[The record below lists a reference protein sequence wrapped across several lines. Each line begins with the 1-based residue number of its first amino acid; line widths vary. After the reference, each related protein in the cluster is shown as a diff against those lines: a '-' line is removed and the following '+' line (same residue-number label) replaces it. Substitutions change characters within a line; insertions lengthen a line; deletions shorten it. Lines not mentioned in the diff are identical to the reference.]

1 MAVFLSEIERKYIC
15 QASDDCIFCGHKQ
28 ALINRVVKKVQ
39 AVSLDKDST
48 TSFWHN
54 IAEYLG
60 DAAFAGAVTN
70 DAQIKNYVKRNALAI
85 ASMPA
90 DSWIG
95 PAFRERASKVRGHLE
110 TAHLSIA
117 LSLALDLCKDAFTA
131 EEYALCADALKKHA
145 IPLCRAWLDTAPHFI
160 NNWNAVLTCG
170 VALPAAVLGLEDE
183 LEFCHKYLQKVA
195 DLLQSDGTYG
205 EGLQYG
211 NYYLWVFLLANEALI
226 RSGYPSASLERA
238 GRYLEYC
245 HYNLLTD
252 KPLEKWGAYK
262 RPRSFNFDDS
272 TVIFAPNPDLLALL
286 GSRLADSMPQHA
298 ALARK
303 IMERFYS
310 SNFSQGP
317 FDRTSFGFVPRAGWM
332 TLLFTPQMTR
342 DSVNIPDFASARA
355 FKNGE
360 AVIRTGSW
368 SENDLAVAL
377 KAPAPEPL
385 NSAGHR
391 HSDFNSI
398 QLFFGNERLLAD
410 PGHTCYRS
418 LTRPLDVATENH
430 STCTF
435 NTKNGKVRQR
445 DTAKRMSLENGTFGA
460 PVPVPGKLEFCC
472 SCRNVSAIISEAA
485 ECYGEPIKL
494 FRRTMLVC
502 GGNAVFVIDDIDT
515 SEEVKT
521 SWTWCLNNR
530 DGLLNYSSSDNKI
543 TSQRGN
549 AGLAIFNFD
558 LNISSPRYGFLHDAY
573 HPEVDG
579 PGRGDAGTAIHAGHH
594 EKENISG
601 FRRRVF
607 LISADF
613 YGKDVLWQAERTQEN
628 SYTLSNGTQNW
639 QITCENDQ
647 ITISDSKNSMK
658 LVRKDHTWQFIEL

>member
-28 ALINRVVKKVQ
+28 ALIDRVVKKVQ

-160 NNWNAVLTCG
+160 NNWNAVLASG

-183 LEFCHKYLQKVA
+183 LDFCHKYLQKVA

-211 NYYLWVFLLANEALI
+211 NYYLWAFLLSNEALI
-226 RSGYPSASLERA
+226 RSGYDSAPLERA

-245 HYNLLTD
+245 YYNLLTD
-252 KPLEKWGAYK
+252 KPLENWGAYK

-332 TLLFTPQMTR
+332 TLLFAPQMTK
-342 DSVNIPDFASARA
+342 DSGGIPEFAPARA

-391 HSDFNSI
+391 HFDFNSL

-418 LTRPLDVATENH
+418 LTRPLDTATENH

-435 NTKNGKVRQR
+435 DTQNGKLSQLSFGTR
-445 DTAKRMSLENGTFGA
+445 KSLADGSFGE
-460 PVPVPGKLEFCC
+460 PVSIPGKLEFCG
-472 SCRNVSAIISEAA
+472 SCGKVSAIISEAA
-485 ECYGEPIKL
+485 ECYGSPIKL
-494 FRRTMLVC
+494 FRRTLLVC
-502 GGNAVFVIDDIDT
+502 GANTLFVIDDID
-515 SEEVKT
+515 SEKEVKT

-549 AGLAIFNFD
+549 AGMAIFSFD

-579 PGRGDAGTAIHAGHH
+579 PGRGNAGTALLSGHH
-594 EKENISG
+594 EKEKISG

-613 YGKDVLWQAERTQEN
+613 YGKDTLWQADRTQEN
-628 SYTLSNGTQNW
+628 SYTLSNGTQTW
-639 QITCENDQ
+639 QLTCENENIL
-647 ITISDSKNSMK
+647 ITDSKNSMK
-658 LVRKDHTWQFIEL
+658 LVRKDQTWQFIEL